1 MDEAGTVWC
10 TAVLDLQPPPS
21 ISQIVAL
28 GFKSPALAGS
38 TDVVIQ
44 GLNRDTE
51 YDVYCFAQDDGTMS
65 AQNSSLEVRL
75 SKKNAIGYTE
85 MVATKMDAHV
95 IYDST
100 APLLVSTTP
109 VHNAAGVA
117 ELVNIS
123 LTFDEDIQE
132 RPERASDGSDI
143 GCLILDG
150 YGPDDSKPN
159 PFGQL

>member
-1 MDEAGTVWC
+1 MQLACVPEC
-10 TAVLDLQPPPS
+10 HELQNARTHVNARSSPMGCAFPP
-21 ISQIVAL
+21 L
-28 GFKSPALAGS
+28 H
-38 TDVVIQ
+38 T
-44 GLNRDTE
+44 T
-51 YDVYCFAQDDGTMS
+51 
-65 AQNSSLEVRL
+65 
-75 SKKNAIGYTE
+75 
-85 MVATKMDAHV
+85 
-95 IYDST
+95 T
-100 APLLVSTTP
+100 APSPLRCVELSTKTVLRP
-109 VHNAAGVA
+109 QVA